1 MSATRWV
8 QNKSTEGANAGLG
21 ECVQAVHMRM
31 IGKELR
37 ILRQRNEPVEV
48 DYPAELYSK
57 VRPVR
62 LVIGGRLVGRLTL
75 ILFV

>member
-1 MSATRWV
+1 
-8 QNKSTEGANAGLG
+8 
-21 ECVQAVHMRM
+21 MRM